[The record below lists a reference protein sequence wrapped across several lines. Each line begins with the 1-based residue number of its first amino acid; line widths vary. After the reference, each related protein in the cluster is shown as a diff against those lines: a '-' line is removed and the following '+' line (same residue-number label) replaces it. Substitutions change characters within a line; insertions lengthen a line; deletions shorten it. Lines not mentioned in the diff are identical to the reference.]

1 MVPVPYDPADPS
13 FGATA
18 SPAPYSPRASDSLT
32 ALDILEKMPDGIVVA
47 AHDGRVTFVNP
58 RAEVLLGARAQDLLG
73 TPVQTAVPLL
83 VGSGTSWW
91 ECIDPWG
98 GLSIRTGHRERL
110 LLLPGLGHVLVTMTY
125 VRQYRGGPVHRVIVA
140 LRDTEAR
147 RRAEAGVAELISTV
161 AHELRS
167 PLASVRGFSRSLLG
181 RWERFTDDDKRL
193 MVTTIESEA
202 QRLSRLVAEL
212 LDVSRLDVGR
222 LRLAHTLVD
231 IPERVRIHR
240 ARLAAS
246 GYDLSGFALHVR
258 AADGQEAHEPL
269 LAWADADRIDQV
281 IGNLLDN
288 AVIHGSGGVHVVVTA
303 LGTET
308 GPATARGV
316 EVSVRD
322 EGPGILPEHAELVF
336 AKFWHGNRRGS
347 TGLGLYLARGIV
359 EAHGGVLTLVTAAG
373 SGARFTFTLPPP
385 RPDSGEH
392 LGEAR
397 APVAIVRA
405 AQQTKPC

>member
-1 MVPVPYDPADPS
+1 M
-13 FGATA
+13 
-18 SPAPYSPRASDSLT
+18 
-32 ALDILEKMPDGIVVA
+32 
-47 AHDGRVTFVNP
+47 
-58 RAEVLLGARAQDLLG
+58 
-73 TPVQTAVPLL
+73 
-83 VGSGTSWW
+83 
-91 ECIDPWG
+91 
-98 GLSIRTGHRERL
+98 
-110 LLLPGLGHVLVTMTY
+110 
-125 VRQYRGGPVHRVIVA
+125 
-140 LRDTEAR
+140 
-147 RRAEAGVAELISTV
+147 

-181 RWERFTDDDKRL
+181 RWERFTDDKRL

-303 LGTET
+303 LGTDT

>member
-1 MVPVPYDPADPS
+1 MAAPSDPADPS
-13 FGATA
+13 LRR
-18 SPAPYSPRASDSLT
+18 SRAPQGGSDLLT
-32 ALDILEKMPDGIVVA
+32 ALDILEMMPDGIVVA
-47 AHDGRVTFVNP
+47 DQDGRITFVNP
-58 RAEVLLGARAQDLLG
+58 RAEVLLGARAPELLG
-73 TPVQTAVPLL
+73 APVQAAVPLI

-98 GLSIRTGHRERL
+98 GLSIRTGHRERM
-110 LLLPGLGHVLVTMTY
+110 LLLPGQGHVLVTMTY
-125 VRQYRGGPVHRVIVA
+125 IRRSRGGPVHRVIIA

-167 PLASVRGFSRSLLG
+167 PLASVRGFSHSLLE

-222 LRLAHTLVD
+222 LRLSHTLVD
-231 IPERVRIHR
+231 VPARVRAHE
-240 ARLAAS
+240 ARLIAS
-246 GYDLSGFALHVR
+246 GCDPDRFDLRVVS
-258 AADGQEAHEPL
+258 ADGTLTHQPL

-288 AVIHGSGGVHVVVTA
+288 AVIHGGGRVEITVTG
-303 LGTET
+303 LGAHN
-308 GPATARGV
+308 GPATARGI
-316 EVSVRD
+316 EVSVSD
-322 EGPGILPEHAELVF
+322 EGPGIPPEHAELVF
-336 AKFWHGNRRGS
+336 TKFWHGNRRGS

-359 EAHGGVLTLVTAAG
+359 EAHGGVLALASSPTASMTGTG
-373 SGARFTFTLPPP
+373 SRFTFTLPAP
-385 RPDSGEH
+385 R
-392 LGEAR
+392 LEA
-397 APVAIVRA
+397 ADGLP
-405 AQQTKPC
+405 